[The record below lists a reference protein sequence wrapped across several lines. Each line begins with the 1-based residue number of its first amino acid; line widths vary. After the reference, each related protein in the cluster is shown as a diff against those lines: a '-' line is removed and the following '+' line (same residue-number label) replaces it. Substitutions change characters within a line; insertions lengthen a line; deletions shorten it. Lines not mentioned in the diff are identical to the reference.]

1 VQQRRQFH
9 TTSANGASK
18 NPYSVLGVKK
28 EASQADIKKTYYQ
41 LAKKWH
47 PDTNKDK
54 AAHEKFM
61 EIQEAY
67 DVSRYRCAAQSSPNW
82 TD

>member
-1 VQQRRQFH
+1 MGVGKDA
-9 TTSANGASK
+9 SAS
-18 NPYSVLGVKK
+18 
-28 EASQADIKKTYYQ
+28 EIKKSYYQ

-54 AAHEKFM
+54 GANEKFM

-67 DVSRYRCAAQSSPNW
+67 DVSIISMSAISIELTHIVPIR
-82 TD
+82 

>member
-1 VQQRRQFH
+1 
-9 TTSANGASK
+9 
-18 NPYSVLGVKK
+18 VKK

-67 DVSRYRCAAQSSPNW
+67 DVSCYRCVTQTLLDR
-82 TD
+82 TDSDVRLFYNPDLVRRKQTEGV

>member
-1 VQQRRQFH
+1 M
-9 TTSANGASK
+9 
-18 NPYSVLGVKK
+18 LGVKK
-28 EASQADIKKTYYQ
+28 DASQGDIKKTYYQ

-67 DVSRYRCAAQSSPNW
+67 DVCLERPSHAVECLYDKR
-82 TD
+82 